1 MQCKNSIEV
10 VCICASV
17 FLPAAVEIQVGWI
30 YRHMPTAPRSPQ
42 ITEDTSKL
50 TVAHETAVPQR
61 SQSSLNRQYLNG
73 HGVFSLIP
81 QNPASLNLPC
91 QTAY

>member
-1 MQCKNSIEV
+1 M
-10 VCICASV
+10 CICV
-17 FLPAAVEIQVGWI
+17 
-30 YRHMPTAPRSPQ
+30 SPCSGRDPSRMDLQAYAHRTPFSQ

-81 QNPASLNLPC
+81 QNPASLNLSC